1 MAPDS
6 QGDITRLLNGTDGQP
21 RNCERLAELVH
32 GELRRLAA
40 KLMVS
45 EPSDHTLQATAVAHD
60 AYLKLLDQPDRSWQS
75 RGHFFAVAART
86 MRRMLVDQGRKRRS
100 LKRGG
105 AGHRVDLDEAGNAT
119 VADREELFALDQ
131 ALTRLELNDKR
142 QLDIVELR
150 YFAGLKEEE
159 IAEVLGISVRT
170 VKREWTVAR
179 LWLHAEL
186 TRPCPTP
193 APRTSRTPSGSDYSG

>member
-1 MAPDS
+1 MVPGS
-6 QGDITRLLNGTDGQP
+6 QGDITLLLNGTDGAP

-40 KLMVS
+40 RVMCS

-60 AYLKLLDQPDRSWQS
+60 AYLKLVEQPDRSWQS
-75 RGHFFAVAART
+75 RAHFFAVAAKT
-86 MRRMLVDQGRKRRS
+86 MRRMLVDHGRKRRS

-105 AGHRVDLDEAGNAT
+105 AEHRVDLEEAGNAT
-119 VADREELFALDQ
+119 TADREDLLALDQ
-131 ALTRLELNDKR
+131 ALTRLERIDKR
-142 QLDIVELR
+142 QIEIVELR
-150 YFAGLKEEE
+150 YFAGLNEEE
-159 IAEVLGISVRT
+159 IANVLNISVRT

-186 TRPCPTP
+186 TRPSP
-193 APRTSRTPSGSDYSG
+193 ASTTKGSKN